1 MRNMYSSEIKLCT
14 QGKGNKKRASDIERS
29 YVKHRERLK
38 PVLKRKTGW
47 STNNMIR

>member
-1 MRNMYSSEIKLCT
+1 MYSSEIKLCT
-14 QGKGNKKRASDIERS
+14 QGKGNKKKRASDTRS

-47 STNNMIR
+47 STNYMIR